1 MKLKPLACLLLLVGV
16 NVHANQDVTTLE
28 NLSSELVEIR
38 QEIESLHSEINRNK
52 ALYDDEVRALSSQK
66 TDLEV
71 RVGRQQLNIKELS
84 GQLSDL
90 QSQTSEQSESAE
102 ALVPTLNQAI
112 AALRATIKADLPF
125 KQTERLLA
133 LEEIE
138 SRLNTQVISPNKAAN
153 QLWAFVEDELMLGKS
168 SGLYNDVVANAG
180 EERLVKV
187 LRLGKLAS
195 FYRTNDGQ
203 YGVIRRDD
211 EGWSNDV
218 LTQSGEQRQLDDLF
232 ESFNRNIREGVFTIP
247 NFLPANALSKG
258 DQS

>member
-1 MKLKPLACLLLLVGV
+1 MKRKPLACLLLLIGV
-16 NVHANQDVTTLE
+16 NAYAAQDVTTLE

-112 AALRATIKADLPF
+112 TELRATIKADLPF

-138 SRLNTQVISPNKAAN
+138 SRLHTQVISPNKAAN

-168 SGLYNDVVANAG
+168 SGLYNDVVVTDG
-180 EERLVKV
+180 QERLVKV

-195 FYRTNDGQ
+195 FYRANDGE
-203 YGVIRRDD
+203 YGVIRHGA
-211 EGWSNDV
+211 EGWTNEA
-218 LTQSGEQRQLDDLF
+218 LTQSSDQRLLDDLF
-232 ESFNRNIREGVFTIP
+232 ESFNRNIREGVFTVP
-247 NFLPANALSKG
+247 NFLPEG